1 MSCFPFMQNIEGA
14 LCLLAGGGEVALRK
28 ARTLASFGA
37 RLLVCARA
45 VKEELRPLAVRVVE
59 GYSPSL
65 LEGVRFAVAAT
76 DNAALNARVAADCR
90 ARGIPVNSADD
101 PDNCDFF
108 FPALVVRGEVT
119 VGISTGGASPALAA
133 ALRAYIEGLL
143 PQNVGE
149 IASRAK
155 ALRGSLPQAEYV
167 AAVKKLLEEGGMRAD
182 QKEPEEGGAV
192 QNVNEKAAQKV
203 KEKAA
208 QKAKEK
214 AAQHVIEEKTE
225 RKGAEGEI

>member
-1 MSCFPFMQNIEGA
+1 MRNAQQ
-14 LCLLAGGGEVALRK
+14 LLADLSAGRWDA
-28 ARTLASFGA
+28 AFASLYG
-37 RLLVCARA
+37 CAGR
-45 VKEELRPLAVRVVE
+45 
-59 GYSPSL
+59 S
-65 LEGVRFAVAAT
+65 
-76 DNAALNARVAADCR
+76 AADCR

-149 IASRAK
+149 IAARAK
-155 ALRGSLPQAEYV
+155 ALRGSLPQAEYI
-167 AAVKKLLEEGGMRAD
+167 AAVKKLLEEGGMRAE
-182 QKEPEEGGAV
+182 QKKPEEGGMRAEQKKPEEGGV
-192 QNVNEKAAQKV
+192 QN
-203 KEKAA
+203 
-208 QKAKEK
+208 
-214 AAQHVIEEKTE
+214 VIEEKTE

>member
-1 MSCFPFMQNIEGA
+1 M
-14 LCLLAGGGEVALRK
+14 
-28 ARTLASFGA
+28 
-37 RLLVCARA
+37 
-45 VKEELRPLAVRVVE
+45 KEELRPLAVRVVE

-149 IASRAK
+149 IAARAK
-155 ALRGSLPQAEYV
+155 ALRGSLPQAEDI
-167 AAVKKLLEEGGMRAD
+167 AAVKKLLEEGGRRAE
-182 QKEPEEGGAV
+182 QEKTGEGGAA
-192 QNVNEKAAQKV
+192 QNVNEKAARKV
-203 KEKAA
+203 K
-208 QKAKEK
+208 
-214 AAQHVIEEKTE
+214 EEKTE

>member
-1 MSCFPFMQNIEGA
+1 MRCFPFMQNIEGA

-45 VKEELRPLAVRVVE
+45 VKEELRPLAARVAE
-59 GYSPSL
+59 EYCPSL

-76 DNAALNARVAADCR
+76 DDAALNARVAADCR

-133 ALRAYIEGLL
+133 ALREYIEGLL

-155 ALRGSLPQAEYV
+155 ALRGSLPQAEYI
-167 AAVKKLLEEGGMRAD
+167 AAVKNMLEEVGMRAA
-182 QKEPEEGGAV
+182 QKKPEEGGAV
-192 QNVNEKAAQKV
+192 RKV
-203 KEKAA
+203 KEKAVR
-208 QKAKEK
+208 KAKEK
-214 AAQHVIEEKTE
+214 AAQKLSQKDMCAE